1 MNLDIVPHAI
11 PDFQASDVLQIRHTV
26 KRLELPEEFG
36 AETTLQIGKVARY
49 CTAMPA
55 TVASQV
61 NLARE
66 SLGLPAL
73 VELILPGG
81 KPVWLAGEKAQG
93 PVRLIAGELVDG
105 VHSAYFVGELLTRVR
120 NTPEEVAAAIGAVGG
135 QVLPIPELMF

>member
-11 PDFQASDVLQIRHTV
+11 PDFEASEVLQIRHTV

-36 AETTLQIGKVARY
+36 AETTLQIGKAARY

-55 TVASQV
+55 TVALQL
-61 NLARE
+61 NQARE
-66 SLGLPAL
+66 AMGLPPLA
-73 VELILPGG
+73 ELILPGG

-93 PVRLIAGELVDG
+93 PVRLRAGELLDG

-120 NTPEEVAAAIGAVGG
+120 STPEEVAAVIGAAGG
-135 QVLPIPELMF
+135 QVLAIPEFIF